1 MQIVYHHLHYHGQ
14 NYGLATVASHLV
26 HIQTETWTA
35 ISVVDLEFEKGGFM
49 YAIKV
54 HVTRLLR
61 EFGGMPT
68 MKIWDF

>member
-1 MQIVYHHLHYHGQ
+1 
-14 NYGLATVASHLV
+14 
-26 HIQTETWTA
+26 
-35 ISVVDLEFEKGGFM
+35 M

-68 MKIWDF
+68 MKIWDFDLLRSFWCGGKVGRQTYCSTLVIVFGACIIKSVTVLLITNLLS